1 MPTEIFRTQNP
12 GPVTCPSLTHG
23 VSGPARRK
31 WVFDKSLSAPFDRT
45 PHRWAPRQNTHR
57 ILVPLPSLGPP
68 ESTGAQPLSPLPK
81 AQTDIQGAAGTKV
94 ILTWKVV
101 LALSGPLSPS
111 VAVARPVPCMS
122 TGVPVLPNSG
132 PSGAEEEF
140 GSSDLT
146 HAGEQLETPWV
157 WLPTSPDSGLPGHS
171 PGTHFQGI
179 PRDLEE

>member
-132 PSGAEEEF
+132 LSGAEGEF